1 MLSAP
6 SEQLTN
12 GVFNNA
18 KQLQLA
24 APDAM
29 RPKRYLDTLRYRD
42 GHCNKRALAAGLR
55 LGADGSLE
63 EMRLKGPPH
72 DLAAAQ

>member
-1 MLSAP
+1 MAIMVRTFVFDLRPQHLSGGDFKLV
-6 SEQLTN
+6 SDTN
-12 GVFNNA
+12 LFKLGRH
-18 KQLQLA
+18 QLQPQEMHLA
-24 APDAM
+24 
-29 RPKRYLDTLRYRD
+29 R
-42 GHCNKRALAAGLR
+42 LAAGLR